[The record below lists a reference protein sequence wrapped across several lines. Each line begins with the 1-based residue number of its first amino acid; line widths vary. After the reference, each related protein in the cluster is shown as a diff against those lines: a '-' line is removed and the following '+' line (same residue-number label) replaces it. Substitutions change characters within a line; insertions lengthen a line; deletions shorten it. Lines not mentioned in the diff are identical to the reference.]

1 MLSGFLLAPEEQVH
15 SDALRRMDDDC
26 RFAMDVAYSTLKLEY

>member
-15 SDALRRMDDDC
+15 PDALRRMDER
-26 RFAMDVAYSTLKLEY
+26 RFAMNVAYSTLKPEY